1 MDNFN
6 LFDDDIFNSSCD
18 VAELK
23 PIQKRYYLIDYENVH
38 YSGLNG
44 LEKLTEI
51 STVIIFYTQN
61 AESIPIPFFQKFA
74 ECKAKIEFYRVEC
87 GEKNALDFQLST
99 FLGYILGEDKNAD
112 CHVISND
119 KGYEFVRN
127 FLKTKNIKIEVSSDI
142 AGNINNTT
150 SVPKQTVQPV
160 KSVQTV
166 QTIKPIQVKP
176 AENKETEFDIA
187 IKPLN
192 LSTDN
197 KKKLLNIFNLYKTG
211 NVSKRK
217 QNISNEIV
225 KTFGSNKVKAYYG
238 AIKKLIK

>member
-87 GEKNALDFQLST
+87 GEKNALDFQLSS
-99 FLGYILGEDKNAD
+99 FLGYA
-112 CHVISND
+112 ISQCAENC
-119 KGYEFVRN
+119 KKKVKFYIV
-127 FLKTKNIKIEVSSDI
+127 TKDNGFNCLMDYWK
-142 AGNINNTT
+142 
-150 SVPKQTVQPV
+150 KQGVDVYIV
-160 KSVQTV
+160 KSLTTQDEIYDELEYKVR
-166 QTIKPIQVKP
+166 KLL
-176 AENKETEFDIA
+176 ENETEDDIQFVLECIRNCPTKTAVNSAMMKKYSDGQKVSKVYQA
-187 IKPLN
+187 IKPL
-192 LSTDN
+192 LAN
-197 KKKLLNIFNLYKTG
+197 K
-211 NVSKRK
+211 S
-217 QNISNEIV
+217 
-225 KTFGSNKVKAYYG
+225 
-238 AIKKLIK
+238 

>member
-1 MDNFN
+1 MS
-6 LFDDDIFNSSCD
+6 I
-18 VAELK
+18 
-23 PIQKRYYLIDYENVH
+23 YLIDYENVH

-112 CHVISND
+112 CHIISND

-142 AGNINNTT
+142 AGNINNTS

-166 QTIKPIQVKP
+166 QTVKSIQVKP

-187 IKPLN
+187 VKPLN
-192 LSTDN
+192 LSKADKN
-197 KKKLLNIFNLYKTG
+197 AMLNILNSHKTG
-211 NVSKRK
+211 DVSKRK
-217 QNISNEIV
+217 QKISNELCKKFGNE
-225 KTFGSNKVKAYYG
+225 KTKTYYS

>member
-6 LFDDDIFNSSCD
+6 LVDDDIFNSSYD
-18 VAELK
+18 VAEPK

-112 CHVISND
+112 CHIISND
-119 KGYEFVRN
+119 KGYEFIRS
-127 FLKTKNIKIEVSSDI
+127 FWKAKNIKIKISSDI
-142 AGNINNTT
+142 AGNIKTET
-150 SVPKQTVQPV
+150 KPV
-160 KSVQTV
+160 MQSLVS
-166 QTIKPIQVKP
+166 TIKCV
-176 AENKETEFDIA
+176 AEIAQSNETEFDIA
-187 IKPLN
+187 VKPLN
-192 LSTDN
+192 LSKGN
-197 KKKLLNIFNLYKTG
+197 KNLLYSIFKTG
-211 NVSKRK
+211 
-217 QNISNEIV
+217 QNQKSMSANTYINNEIGR
-225 KTFGSNKVKAYYG
+225 KFGSDKQKEYYG